1 MTTTR
6 DDARALDAADS
17 RPSRRAEFLI
27 PAATCPGEQQVAYFA
42 GNSLGL
48 QPHAVAADLA
58 VHLDAWRDLAVE
70 AHFEGPGW
78 VRLHEQL
85 RGPASRVVGAL
96 EHETVAMNTLTVNL
110 HLLLASFYRP
120 TPSRFRILIEDSA
133 FPSDSYAV
141 ASHAAFR
148 GFDPADAVVRVRPLP
163 GRETLDTEAVA
174 AEIDRCGD
182 SLAVLML
189 GGVNYLSGE
198 LLDLAAITELGHAAG
213 ATVGWDLAHAV
224 GNVPLALH
232 DWDVDFAAWC
242 TYKYLNGG
250 PGSIA
255 GAYVHER
262 HVARTDL
269 ARLVGWFA
277 NSLDNR
283 FEMLPELTTV
293 ASADGWLLSTP
304 PTLSMAPVL
313 TSLRMFDQVG
323 MPALREKSL
332 RLTGFLERELTGSID
347 PARARIL
354 TPADP
359 ARRGSQLSVYVTA
372 GDAADVADR
381 MRHRHGVLADVRRP
395 SVIRLA
401 PTAMYGSFEDCW
413 RAVASLDAEL
423 APVSR

>member
-6 DDARALDAADS
+6 DEARALDAADPQ
-17 RPSRRAEFLI
+17 PSRRSEFLI
-27 PAATCPGEQQVAYFA
+27 PAATCPGEQEVAYFA

-48 QPHAVAADLA
+48 QPRAAAADLA

-70 AHFEGPGW
+70 GHFEGPGW
-78 VRLHEQL
+78 VRVHEQL

-96 EHETVAMNTLTVNL
+96 EHEVVAMNTLTVNL

-120 TPSRFRILIEDSA
+120 TPSRFRIVIEDSA

-141 ASHAAFR
+141 SSHAAFR

-163 GRETLDTEAVA
+163 GRDTLDTDAVA
-174 AEIDRCGD
+174 AALEAYGD
-182 SLAVLML
+182 SVAVLML

-232 DWDVDFAAWC
+232 DWDADFAAWC

-255 GAYVHER
+255 GAFVHER

-277 NSLDNR
+277 NSLENR
-283 FEMLPELTTV
+283 FEMLPDLTPV
-293 ASADGWLLSTP
+293 ASADAWLLSTP

-313 TSLRMFDQVG
+313 TSLRMFDETG
-323 MPALREKSL
+323 MAALREKSI
-332 RLTGFLERELTGSID
+332 RLTGFLEQEITATIAAG
-347 PARARIL
+347 RARIL
-354 TPADP
+354 TPSDP
-359 ARRGSQLSVYVTA
+359 SRRGSQLSVHVAA
-372 GDAADVADR
+372 GDAGEVAER

-395 SVIRLA
+395 SVVRLA
-401 PTAMYGSFEDCW
+401 PTAMYGTYEDCW
-413 RAVASLDAEL
+413 RAVAALDAEL
-423 APVSR
+423 APA

>member
-1 MTTTR
+1 MATTR
-6 DDARALDAADS
+6 ADAVALDDADPQ
-17 RPSRRAEFLI
+17 PSRRAEFLI
-27 PAATCPGEQQVAYFA
+27 PAATCPGEDEVAYFA

-48 QPHAVAADLA
+48 QPRAVAADLA

-70 AHFEGPGW
+70 GHFEGPGW

-85 RGPASRVVGAL
+85 RGPVGRVVGAL
-96 EHETVAMNTLTVNL
+96 EHETVSMNTLTVNL
-110 HLLLASFYRP
+110 QLLLASFYRP

-141 ASHAAFR
+141 ASHTAFR

-163 GRETLDTEAVA
+163 GRETLDTDAVA
-174 AEIDRCGD
+174 AALEAYGD
-182 SLAVLML
+182 SIAVLLL

-198 LLDLAAITELGHAAG
+198 LLDVAAITALGHAAG
-213 ATVGWDLAHAV
+213 AAVGWDLAHAV

-255 GAYVHER
+255 GAFVHER
-262 HVARTDL
+262 HVARTDID
-269 ARLVGWFA
+269 RLVGWFA
-277 NSLDNR
+277 NSLENR
-283 FEMLPELTTV
+283 FEMLPDLTPV
-293 ASADGWLLSTP
+293 ASADAWLLSTP

-313 TSLRMFDQVG
+313 TSLRMFDETS
-323 MPALREKSL
+323 MAALREKSV
-332 RLTGFLERELTGSID
+332 RLTGFLGRELTAVIA
-347 PARARIL
+347 PERARII
-354 TPADP
+354 TPSDP
-359 ARRGSQLSVYVTA
+359 SRRGSQLSVHVAA
-372 GDAADVADR
+372 GDAGEVADR

-401 PTAMYGSFEDCW
+401 PTAMYGTYEDCW
-413 RAVASLDAEL
+413 RAVAALDAEL
-423 APVSR
+423 APGG